1 MVQKFSEIMDNYNDM
16 SVAELGTSLLTRK
29 EEQVRRQ
36 EKKDKKSER
45 VQQALGLLLAGQGIF
60 KSAYKRRVKELDDL
74 YKFNIQDN
82 DYQTKQIN
90 QYGNIINPLATLEL
104 MLDMRKSMKNYMDY
118 KELIQKML
126 KIQLMIIH
134 LKLL

>member
-60 KSAYKRRVKELDDL
+60 KSAYKRRK
-74 YKFNIQDN
+74 
-82 DYQTKQIN
+82 
-90 QYGNIINPLATLEL
+90 
-104 MLDMRKSMKNYMDY
+104 R
-118 KELIQKML
+118 
-126 KIQLMIIH
+126 
-134 LKLL
+134 

>member
-16 SVAELGTSLLTRK
+16 SVTELGTSLLTRK

-60 KSAYKRRVKELDDL
+60 KSAYKRRVKELDDFKIMTIKL
-74 YKFNIQDN
+74 NRL
-82 DYQTKQIN
+82 IN
-90 QYGNIINPLATLEL
+90 MVIL
-104 MLDMRKSMKNYMDY
+104 
-118 KELIQKML
+118 
-126 KIQLMIIH
+126 
-134 LKLL
+134 

>member
-74 YKFNIQDN
+74 YKLNTQDN

-90 QYGNIINPLATLEL
+90 QYGNVVSPLFTFEEQYLKKKVEL
-104 MLDMRKSMKNYMDY
+104 LF
-118 KELIQKML
+118 
-126 KIQLMIIH
+126 
-134 LKLL
+134 